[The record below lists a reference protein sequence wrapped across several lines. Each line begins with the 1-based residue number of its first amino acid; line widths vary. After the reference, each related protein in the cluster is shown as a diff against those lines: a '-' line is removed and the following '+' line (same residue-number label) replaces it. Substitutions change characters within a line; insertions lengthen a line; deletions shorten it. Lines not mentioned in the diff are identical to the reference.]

1 MSNDNKVAGLTMF
14 GIEHLVETAGS
25 KKNGSTLSIA
35 NALGYAETLL
45 ALNDAIDELR
55 GIVTFA
61 DNTRVISSV
70 LKESKGKIP
79 GEVTALFG
87 PSMSQF
93 VNWNTENAKATSV
106 SLESALTNLGDKVS
120 AGIRKVIER
129 LRQFMEKVYY
139 NKANLIAMFNKAR
152 QRLAAKKDF
161 AWKKEKTFK
170 VSANDEET
178 VALRT
183 KAIEAAKGV
192 LNKLTEPEFKLSAAA
207 YGTKYVNGMVVK
219 ELRAAFAKTED
230 FKCSGAVTKTLVDS
244 IIDLIVV
251 QIKDADAL
259 DQVRRLLRG
268 LRVRKVKIAEKNE
281 VAPGQAVSTAS
292 LILSL
297 CSVQTLRSIR
307 RNLAVLKNVK

>member
-25 KKNGSTLSIA
+25 KKKGSTLSTA

-45 ALNDAIDELR
+45 ALNDAIDELG

-61 DNTRVISSV
+61 DNTQVIASV

-79 GEVTALFG
+79 DEVTALFG

-106 SLESALTNLGDKVS
+106 SLESAITNLGDKIS
-120 AGIRKVIER
+120 TGIRKVIER

-152 QRLAAKKDF
+152 QKLAAKKSF

-170 VSANDEET
+170 VSTVET
-178 VALRT
+178 VSLRT
-183 KAIEAAKGV
+183 NAIEAAKGV
-192 LNKLTEPEFKLSAAA
+192 LNKLTAPEFKLSAKD
-207 YGTKYVNGMVVK
+207 YGTKYVNGTVVK

-230 FKCSGAVTKTLVDS
+230 YKCTGAVDKTQVDT
-244 IIDLIVV
+244 IIDLIIV

-259 DQVRRLLRG
+259 DQVRRLLKG

-281 VAPGQAVSTAS
+281 VSPGQAVSTAS